1 MKKFLLVGLLSLAS
15 FNAYAQ
21 EETETYNGEK
31 YGYIID
37 KAGKK
42 VDGVVQLYGGYSSPW
57 QNQVKVKFAAVSDID
72 KTKNRIK
79 FKTYDADDIKEY
91 MLFEGDTPRVFQS
104 IKYTNTREALNS
116 SESST
121 GLGAGFKALNNLT
134 RTSQFAELV
143 IEGKIKV
150 YKLYGYPT
158 ALLSNSSQAITKQE
172 SDRLINNP
180 NYVYSKKGGKVEDFT
195 PAKVKIAIADC
206 PFTKGKMTKGEYGS
220 LKNEEK
226 QRTGLGKFI
235 RDEIKNATVDKLS
248 IVNEVIYDYNEN
260 CK

>member
-1 MKKFLLVGLLSLAS
+1 MKKLLLISLFGLFSL
-15 FNAYAQ
+15 NANAQ
-21 EETETYNGEK
+21 EETTTYNGEK

-37 KAGKK
+37 KSGKK
-42 VDGVVQLYGGYSSPW
+42 VEGVVHLNGGYSSPW
-57 QNQVKVKFAAVSDID
+57 QNQLKVKFAAVADID
-72 KTKNRIK
+72 KVKNKIK

-91 MLFEGDTPRVFQS
+91 MLYEGDTPRVFQS

-134 RTSQFAELV
+134 RTSQFAEV
-143 IEGKIKV
+143 VTEGKIRV
-150 YKLYGYPT
+150 YKMYGYPT
-158 ALLSNSSQAITKQE
+158 SISANSSQAITRQE
-172 SDRLINNP
+172 TERLMNNP
-180 NYVYSKKGGKVEDFT
+180 DYVYSKKGGKVEDFT

-206 PFTKGKMTKGEYGS
+206 PFTKAKAAKGEYGS

-226 QRTGLGKFI
+226 QRSGLGKFI